1 MEKWCFLKGQ
11 LAAAWCRWH
20 ETNNWP
26 IYFMDKYVSRF
37 WQIYFVCE
45 PINQEHI
52 WYLSHAPNA
61 VQCRCQIFPPGVKM
75 SRMNAFLCF
84 LVLETLIWRVFLV
97 SMFLLKMVLVSTQIT
112 NITFDQEGSSG
123 IRKFWEKWSAAN
135 KYILRFVQIYFRS
148 CTNRF

>member
-97 SMFLLKMVLVSTQIT
+97 SMFLLKMVLVSTNYKYHVWSGREFRDQEVLGKVICSKQIYSKICT
-112 NITFDQEGSSG
+112 NIF
-123 IRKFWEKWSAAN
+123 
-135 KYILRFVQIYFRS
+135 
-148 CTNRF
+148 